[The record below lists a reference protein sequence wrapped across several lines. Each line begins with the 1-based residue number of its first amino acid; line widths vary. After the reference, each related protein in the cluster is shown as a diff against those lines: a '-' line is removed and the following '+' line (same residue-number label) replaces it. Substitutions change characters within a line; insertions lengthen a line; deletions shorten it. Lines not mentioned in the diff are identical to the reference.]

1 MTIEKI
7 FMVATR
13 NKMRFNYRGV
23 LSVEDLWDLSLE
35 SLDAIFK
42 GLNSQLKK
50 SNEESLLGVKTQ
62 EDKDVE
68 LKIEIVKYIVNVKLE
83 ERENRL
89 KAKANKEQKDK
100 ILEILANKQDEDL
113 HNKSQDELI
122 KMLEELEK

>member
-1 MTIEKI
+1 MDLFERAVREK
-7 FMVATR
+7 T
-13 NKMRFNYRGV
+13 RFNFRGSI
-23 LSVEDLWDLSLE
+23 SVEDLWDLPVE
-35 SLDAIFK
+35 CLDEIFK

-89 KAKANKEQKDK
+89 KAKANNEQKDK